1 MKGIIT
7 SFVVMWLAAF
17 NLLAQNNEVLLTID
31 DRPITKEEF
40 EYIYRKNNN
49 NVYSESDKKSPKD
62 YLDLFIDF
70 KLKVIEAENLKMDT
84 SRAFIDELAGYRK
97 EVAAPYLTDSNY
109 DEELVHEMYD
119 RMTKEVDASHILLR
133 LDPDASAE
141 QEAAVLERIQKI
153 RQEILDGKDFG
164 KAAVEYSEDP
174 SAKDNKGHLGY
185 FTAFMMVYPFENA
198 AYETPVGEISQPVRS
213 RFGYHLVKVNDVRK
227 NQGEIL
233 VAHIMK
239 NKPQGASEAVKQQ
252 LKKEIDSLYVLV
264 KNGADFAE
272 LAKKESD
279 DRRSAAEGGKMP
291 WFSAGRIIP
300 EFSNPAFALKNIG
313 DVSEPI
319 ETAYGYHII
328 KKIDE
333 RPIKSFEEL
342 RSEIESRIHRD
353 PERNNSSQH
362 VFIKK
367 LKDEY
372 NFAENQSGKQ
382 VLEGKTIQND
392 TLPAADLFTIDG
404 KTFTTADFNAWIKEQ
419 KVEVNHFTKLYNQWV
434 DAEILALE
442 DSKLEEKYP
451 EFRFLMQEYHDGI
464 LLFNISQEKIWN
476 YASRDT
482 TGLEVFYEKNKTN
495 HMWGE
500 RFKGSIVTCEDPAVH
515 EQADKLFAAG
525 LTNEEVLEHL
535 NVEDEVIEI
544 ETGAWEKGSNP
555 IVDYYVWN
563 GPQPED
569 FDSRTVFIR
578 GDKVESEPK
587 TLEEARG
594 LYISDYQEYL
604 EEQWVKALRSKYKV
618 KVNKKVLKTIESV

>member
-1 MKGIIT
+1 MKGIIS
-7 SFVVMWLAAF
+7 SFVVTCLTVF

-31 DRPITKEEF
+31 NRPITKEEF

-49 NVYSESDKKSPKD
+49 NVYSEADKKSPQD

-84 SRAFIDELAGYRK
+84 SQAFIDELAGYRK

-109 DEELVHEMYD
+109 DEQLVREMYD

-133 LDPDASAE
+133 LDPNASNE
-141 QEAAVLERIQKI
+141 EELAVLERISKI
-153 RQEILDGKDFG
+153 RKEIIDGKDFG
-164 KAAVEYSEDP
+164 EAAAEYSEDP

-198 AYETPVGEISQPVRS
+198 AYNTPVGEISEPVRS
-213 RFGYHLVKVNDVRK
+213 KFGYHIVKVNDVRK
-227 NQGEIL
+227 NRGEIL

-300 EFSNPAFALKNIG
+300 EFSNPAFALENVG

-319 ETAYGYHII
+319 ETAFGYHII
-328 KKIDE
+328 KKLDE
-333 RPIKSFEEL
+333 RPVESFEEL
-342 RSEIESRIHRD
+342 KPEIESRIKRD
-353 PERNNSSQH
+353 PDRNNSSQH
-362 VFIKK
+362 VFIEE
-367 LKDEY
+367 LKNNYAYSEDED
-372 NFAENQSGKQ
+372 GKQ
-382 VLEGKTIQND
+382 QLKNKNIQND
-392 TLPAADLFTIDG
+392 TLPVCTLFTIDG
-404 KTFTTADFNAWIKEQ
+404 KEYSSTDFYNWIISK
-419 KVEVNHFTKLYNQWV
+419 KVEGGSYLNYFDQWV
-434 DAEILALE
+434 DEEILALE
-442 DSKLEEKYP
+442 DSKLEDKYP
-451 EFRFLMQEYHDGI
+451 EFRYLMQEYHDGI

-476 YASRDT
+476 YASQDT
-482 TGLEVFYEKNKTN
+482 MGLQAFYEKNKDS

-515 EQADKLFAAG
+515 EQADKLFASG
-525 LTNEEVLEHL
+525 MNEEEVLEHL
-535 NVEDEVIEI
+535 NVEGEVIQI
-544 ETGAWEKGSNP
+544 ESGAWEEGDNP

-563 GPQPED
+563 GAEPED
-569 FDSRTVFIR
+569 FDSRTVFVR
-578 GDKVESEPK
+578 GDKVAPEPK
-587 TLEEARG
+587 ALDEARG

-604 EEQWVKALRSKYKV
+604 EKQWIKELRSKYRI